1 MSASHHPADLA
12 TSGAAATEA
21 RLTAAPGARRAP
33 TSKLAQFILPR
44 WLDAATCAALIA
56 QIDRDLKPSTIA
68 DANGDD
74 AFRTSST
81 CDLDHADPLVMA
93 LNTRLHDLAG
103 IALPYGE
110 PIQGQVY
117 DVGQEFKA
125 HTDYFDPN
133 GLDWEKYCSV
143 AGQRSWTMM
152 IYLNEPAAGG
162 ATRFLS
168 TGKLHQPETGKLL
181 AWNNM
186 RADGKGDFWP
196 NPDTLHHGMKVR
208 KGRKYI
214 ITKWFRER
222 PWPWT
227 EGALV

>member
-1 MSASHHPADLA
+1 MYADQRPADLVP
-12 TSGAAATEA
+12 SGADQTAARLAAT
-21 RLTAAPGARRAP
+21 PGARRAP
-33 TSKLAQFILPR
+33 SLKLTQFILPR
-44 WLDAATCAALIA
+44 WLDADTCAALIA
-56 QIDRDLKPSTIA
+56 HIDRDLKPSTIA
-68 DANGDD
+68 DTNGDD

-81 CDLDHADPLVMA
+81 CDLDHDDPLVIA
-93 LNTRLHDLAG
+93 LNAGLHDLAG
-103 IALPYGE
+103 ISLPYGE

-133 GLDWEKYCSV
+133 GMDWDKYCSV

-152 IYLNEPAAGG
+152 VYLNQPDSGG

-186 RADGKGDFWP
+186 HESSDGAHP

-222 PWPWT
+222 PWPWDA
-227 EGALV
+227 GG

>member
-1 MSASHHPADLA
+1 MHANHRPADLA
-12 TSGAAATEA
+12 PSGADQTAARLAAT
-21 RLTAAPGARRAP
+21 PGARRAP
-33 TSKLAQFILPR
+33 SPKLAQFILPR
-44 WLDAATCAALIA
+44 WLDAGTCAALIA

-81 CDLDHADPLVMA
+81 CDLDHANPLVIA
-93 LNTRLHDLAG
+93 LNMRLHDLVG
-103 IALPYGE
+103 IPLPFGE

-133 GLDWEKYCSV
+133 GMDWATYCSV

-152 IYLNEPAAGG
+152 IYLNEPDAGG

-186 RADGKGDFWP
+186 RTDGHP

-214 ITKWFRER
+214 ITKWFREKH
-222 PWPWT
+222 WPWAADT
-227 EGALV
+227 L